1 MSITPP
7 YRECPECKKADSF
20 GFYSNSMQD
29 NTDPK
34 MYTQKC
40 LDCGHQET
48 YFLPPLEK
56 KIIYL
61 DQFALSEML
70 KSIDPSVPR
79 RGTLNPIWRTL
90 FKKLEQLSRKQLL
103 VCPKSTYHNIESLP
117 TTFYSKFQT
126 LIEYL
131 SWHVSFHRPNSIKAR
146 QIERHA
152 KLWIKEKGDKEPT
165 IKRNDAF
172 KSKIN
177 YWHTSNNL
185 KINTSP
191 NPLEIAAIQRRRAT
205 NEAEIAS
212 LYDGWRSE
220 SKSQEQWFS
229 EPKSQEQ
236 WFKETVKEFGH
247 YTLHRPSPLFEVDF
261 QKSVENVFLKE
272 GVSQDHVEE
281 KVIEYFN
288 SPQLENLPFLKIS
301 ALLLAAMAW
310 RVAGGQKK
318 KSPSIFVDFDMIA
331 TFLPYCD
338 AMIIDNECHSFFKEK
353 AFQEISKY
361 GTQLFSLRC
370 IDKFEQYLD
379 DIDITGCSNI
389 LFHAQD
395 IYDWQKPFDEIYAQ
409 YLKR

>member
-7 YRECPECKKADSF
+7 YRKCPECKKAECF
-20 GFYSNSMQD
+20 GFYYMED
-29 NTDPK
+29 DTDPK

-40 LDCGHQET
+40 LDCGHREI
-48 YFLPPLEK
+48 YFLPPLDK

-79 RGTLNPIWRTL
+79 KRNLNPIWRTL
-90 FKKLEQLSRKQLL
+90 FNKLEQLSRKQLL
-103 VCPKSTYHNIESLP
+103 VCPKSAYHNIESLP
-117 TTFYSKFQT
+117 TTFYPKLKT

-131 SWHVSFHRPNSIKAR
+131 SWHVSFDRPNSIKMR
-146 QIERHA
+146 QIEKHA
-152 KLWIKEKGDKEPT
+152 KLWIQGEDDKEPA
-165 IKRNDAF
+165 IERGDAF
-172 KSKIN
+172 RGRIN
-177 YWHTSNNL
+177 YWYRWNNL
-185 KINTSP
+185 KKKGDP
-191 NPLEIAAIQRRRAT
+191 HPLEIKEIQRRRSK

-229 EPKSQEQ
+229 KTKSQEQ
-236 WFKETVKEFGH
+236 WFKETVKEFGRD
-247 YTLHRPSPLFEVDF
+247 TLYKSWPLFYVEF
-261 QKSVENVFLKE
+261 KKSVEHIFLKE

-301 ALLLAAMAW
+301 ALLLAAKAR

-318 KSPSIFVDFDMIA
+318 KSQGMSVDFDMIA

-338 AMIIDNECHSFFKEK
+338 AMIIDNECHSFLKEK

-361 GTQLFSLRC
+361 GTSTF
-370 IDKFEQYLD
+370 F
-379 DIDITGCSNI
+379 
-389 LFHAQD
+389 
-395 IYDWQKPFDEIYAQ
+395 YAL
-409 YLKR
+409 YR

>member
-1 MSITPP
+1 MSITSP
-7 YRECPECKKADSF
+7 YRECPKCQKADCF
-20 GFYSNSMQD
+20 GFYSIED
-29 NTDPK
+29 NTEPK

-40 LDCGHQET
+40 SVCGHRIT
-48 YFLPPLEK
+48 YLLPPLDK

-70 KSIDPSVPR
+70 KSIDPSVR
-79 RGTLNPIWRTL
+79 RKGTPDPIWQTL

-103 VCPKSTYHNIESLP
+103 VCPKSAYHNIESLP
-117 TTFYSKFQT
+117 TTTTFYSKLQT

-131 SWHVSFHRPNSIKAR
+131 SWHVSFHRPNSIKMR

-152 KLWIKEKGDKEPT
+152 TLWIQGEGDKEPA

-172 KSKIN
+172 NGKIN
-177 YWHTSNNL
+177 YWYTGNYL
-185 KINTSP
+185 IKKG
-191 NPLEIAAIQRRRAT
+191 NPHQWEIEENHRRHAK
-205 NEAEIAS
+205 NEAEIAF
-212 LYDGWRSE
+212 LYNAWRSE
-220 SKSQEQWFS
+220 SKSQEQWF
-229 EPKSQEQ
+229 
-236 WFKETVKEFGH
+236 KETVKAFGH
-247 YTLHRPSPLFEVDF
+247 YTLNQSWSLLEVDF
-261 QKSVENVFLKE
+261 KKSVENVFLKE

-301 ALLLAAMAW
+301 ALLLAAMAR

-338 AMIIDNECHSFFKEK
+338 VMIIDKACHSFFEEK
-353 AFQEISKY
+353 AFQEIISKY
-361 GTQLFSLRC
+361 GTQLFSMSC

-379 DIDITGCSNI
+379 AIDAPGSSDI

-409 YLKR
+409 YLRR